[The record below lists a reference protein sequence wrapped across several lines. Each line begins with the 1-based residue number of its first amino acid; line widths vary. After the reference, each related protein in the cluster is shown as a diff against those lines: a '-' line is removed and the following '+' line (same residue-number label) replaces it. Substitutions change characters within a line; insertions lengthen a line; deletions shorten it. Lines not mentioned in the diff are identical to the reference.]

1 MRMKMVLS
9 AHKVTLTD
17 GLKDH
22 VRQCVEKLEHQDTH
36 ALAAFVNLERDHKGI
51 PKNKFNCTMKVS
63 LPGQTLIARDS
74 KDELYAAIDL
84 VTKKVQAQLRK
95 RHSKFKALNH
105 KVAAS
110 AKRKVRAMLA

>member
-1 MRMKMVLS
+1 MKLVLS
-9 AHKVTLTD
+9 THKVTLTD
-17 GLKDH
+17 GLRDH
-22 VRQCVEKLEHQDTH
+22 VRQCVEKLENQDTH

-51 PKNKFNCTMKVS
+51 PKNKFNCTMKAALS
-63 LPGQTLIARDS
+63 RQTLIARDS
-74 KDELYAAIDL
+74 EADLYAAIDM

-110 AKRKVRAMLA
+110 AKRAVRAMVA

>member
-1 MRMKMVLS
+1 MRMKLVLS

-17 GLKDH
+17 GLRDH

-51 PKNKFNCTMKVS
+51 PKKKFNCTMKVS

-74 KDELYAAIDL
+74 KDDLYAAIDL